1 MAQDI
6 VTRALR
12 RARRVPHRYRWIAVL
27 VLIWT
32 SILLTSCDR
41 GREDTEVG
49 TPQPQGRP
57 NVILILA
64 DDLDK
69 SVFSRTPLD
78 SAWVTEGASFSNA
91 LDTTSLCCP
100 SRASILRG
108 QYAHNTGLVN
118 NDNDEPAGGA
128 VYFREQGLD
137 ERTVATI
144 LRARG
149 YETWFGGKYL
159 NGYETVGGFDGY
171 VPPGWDH
178 WQSYL
183 SPFSANVDGRTV
195 PVMQHYTDWLSAQA
209 TKFIDNQRD
218 SSKPIFMIIAP
229 LDTHEPLWIPLRH
242 KGAYLEQRA
251 PRPPS
256 FDEADVSDKPKW
268 VRDQQPLNAQM
279 VAAFDHQQVLR
290 MQSALTLE
298 DLCRHVID
306 ALSRAKQLNDTYLI
320 FTSDNGYQMGLHGIR
335 ARKFMP
341 YTEAH
346 EVPFVVRGPSV
357 PAGASLDELVANID
371 IAPTVLD
378 LAGVEEP
385 GWMDGRSFEPILDSD
400 APEAWRDSLL
410 IEGVKSGSP
419 KRPAYS
425 GVRRQDEIYVRYESG
440 EEEFYD
446 LRKDPYQLESRPQD
460 ASALLKKRLEA
471 LKNCAGEGCRQ
482 AEGP

>member
-1 MAQDI
+1 
-6 VTRALR
+6 
-12 RARRVPHRYRWIAVL
+12 VPHRYRWIAVL

-32 SILLTSCDR
+32 SILLTSCDQ
-41 GREDTEVG
+41 GRENTEVR

-57 NVILILA
+57 NMILILA

-69 SVFSRTPLD
+69 SVFSRTTLD

-100 SRASILRG
+100 SRASILEG

-118 NDNDEPAGGA
+118 DDNFEPNGGA
-128 VYFREQGLD
+128 KYFRESGLD
-137 ERTVATI
+137 HHTLAT
-144 LRARG
+144 LLQDAG

-159 NGYETVGGFDGY
+159 NGYEVAGGYAGY

-195 PVMQHYTDWLSAQA
+195 PFEQHYTDWLSAQA
-209 TKFIDNQRD
+209 TTFIEKQHD
-218 SSKPIFMIIAP
+218 SSKPFFMDIAP
-229 LDTHEPLWIPLRH
+229 FDTHEPLYIPLRH

-268 VRDQQPLNAQM
+268 VRNKPPLDAQM
-279 VAAFDHQQVLR
+279 IAAFDHQQVLR

-306 ALSRAKQLNDTYLI
+306 ALSRTKQLDNTYLI

-341 YTEAH
+341 YTESH

-357 PAGASLDELVANID
+357 PAGASFDELVANID
-371 IAPTVLD
+371 IAPTALD

-400 APEAWRDSLL
+400 AEAWRDSLL

-446 LRKDPYQLESRPQD
+446 LRKDPYQLDSRPQD
-460 ASALLKKRLEA
+460 ASASLKKRLEA
-471 LKNCAGEGCRQ
+471 LKSCAGEGCRQ